1 MITGVPAEA
10 RWIRPEP
17 RRTLPSSL
25 VGRIVRLA
33 FPQCSVVNAQPLTDE
48 LRNANFRL
56 RLDSTPEFIG
66 LRIYEHDASL
76 CQKEL
81 DLLCL
86 LAGSVPVPEVLH
98 AALCGWEGIPP
109 FALTSQGLRP

>member
-10 RWIRPEP
+10 RWIRAEP

-33 FPQCSVVNAQPLTDE
+33 FPQCSVVNAQPLTDG

-56 RLDSTPEFIG
+56 RLDSTPEFIV

-81 DLLCL
+81 DPARSARRLG
-86 LAGSVPVPEVLH
+86 AGPGGTSRRAVRVGGYSAICPN
-98 AALCGWEGIPP
+98 AICGR
-109 FALTSQGLRP
+109 S

>member
-33 FPQCSVVNAQPLTDE
+33 FPQCSVVNAQPLTE
-48 LRNANFRL
+48 GLRNANFRL
-56 RLDSTPEFIG
+56 RLDSTPEFIV
-66 LRIYEHDASL
+66 LVATCSRPASPK
-76 CQKEL
+76 CCGMGSRRYGQTENQS
-81 DLLCL
+81 DLPPPRRVCEYAIDQFVCVVL
-86 LAGSVPVPEVLH
+86 L
-98 AALCGWEGIPP
+98 
-109 FALTSQGLRP
+109 